1 MSEQLELFPTEVG
14 YELTP
19 QEETQVQEPQ
29 PIPEPKVYEDCEW
42 CYQFND
48 GEPTVFAFSNPP
60 QTNNELTFTI
70 NNTEDSAMVFTN
82 KDGEFKIFA
91 REITEA
97 TKIKREEI
105 YASQNKEA

>member
-70 NNTEDSAMVFTN
+70 NNTE
-82 KDGEFKIFA
+82 
-91 REITEA
+91 EA
-97 TKIKREEI
+97 KLHHWQSYQILFHLI
-105 YASQNKEA
+105 

>member
-14 YELTP
+14 YELSP
-19 QEETQVQEPQ
+19 EDSIQM
-29 PIPEPKVYEDCEW
+29 PEPKVFEDCVW

-48 GEPTVFAFSNPP
+48 GEVTVFAFSNPP
-60 QTNNELTFTI
+60 QTNHELTFTI